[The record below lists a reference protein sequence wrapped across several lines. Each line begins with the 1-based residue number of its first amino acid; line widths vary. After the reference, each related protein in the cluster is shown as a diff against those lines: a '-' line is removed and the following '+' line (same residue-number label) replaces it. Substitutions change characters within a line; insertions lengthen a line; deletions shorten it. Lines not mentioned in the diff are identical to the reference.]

1 MSKPLHNLKVTRVQ
15 VRFTLAEHNAL
26 MGEAVTNSCT
36 LSQVIRRRLNLHSVA
51 GKETGNAGAQPVSG
65 L

>member
-1 MSKPLHNLKVTRVQ
+1 
-15 VRFTLAEHNAL
+15 